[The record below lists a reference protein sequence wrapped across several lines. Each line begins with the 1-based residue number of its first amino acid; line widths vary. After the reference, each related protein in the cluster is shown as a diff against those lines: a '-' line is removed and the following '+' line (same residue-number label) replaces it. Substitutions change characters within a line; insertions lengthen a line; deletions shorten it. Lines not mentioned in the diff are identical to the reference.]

1 METEDVYTLMMEA
14 LDGELS
20 EEGWSELESHLRA
33 RPALAREWRALQAID
48 TLFRSAPLL
57 QPAEGFAQRTVAR
70 LPSSRQRLWM
80 GVAVYVALLLSGLA
94 PLGAMAWIAIQYLPA
109 LFEPALFRS
118 LWKAGG
124 QLLELGGAVL
134 SALLKGAGQLVGQQP
149 ALIGWLVV
157 MVGVVALWGVVYHR
171 LVLQPRSGE
180 VG

>member
-33 RPALAREWRALQAID
+33 RPALAREWRALQTID

-57 QPAEGFAQRTVAR
+57 QPAEGFAQRTVAH

-109 LFEPALFRS
+109 LIEPALLRG